1 MRTNTIWCSQ
11 NSILGPLLFN
21 SFIRDLFLIM
31 NKVDFASY
39 ADDNTPRYRK
49 WYKSGHQLFKRSI
62 KLIILLVSRESNE
75 SEF

>member
-11 NSILGPLLFN
+11 NSIIGLQLFN
-21 SFIRDLFLIM
+21 SFICDLFLIM

-49 WYKSGHQLFKRSI
+49 LCKSGHQLFKRSI
-62 KLIILLVSRESNE
+62 RLIILLVFRESNE